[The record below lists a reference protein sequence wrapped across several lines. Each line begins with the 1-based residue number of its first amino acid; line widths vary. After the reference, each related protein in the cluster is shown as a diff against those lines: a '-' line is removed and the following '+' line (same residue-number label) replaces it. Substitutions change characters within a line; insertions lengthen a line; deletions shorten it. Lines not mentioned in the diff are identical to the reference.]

1 MNVVV
6 GAPLDTPLAPAH
18 LRGRGLVK
26 TEEGRALV
34 DKWHGK
40 YIEAL
45 VELWETHKHN
55 LPEEARGEHLLLQ
68 LKEGVQDRSKG

>member
-1 MNVVV
+1 M
-6 GAPLDTPLAPAH
+6 
-18 LRGRGLVK
+18 VK
-26 TEEGRALV
+26 TAEGRALV

>member
-6 GAPLDTPLAPAH
+6 GAPLDIPLPPAH
-18 LRGRGLVK
+18 LRGRALVK
-26 TEEGRALV
+26 TAEGRALV